1 MDHAWPTRK
10 EHQNLG
16 QAIGD
21 RHQFTSEQAR
31 HWLERMTPFVM
42 QFLRNHR
49 QAWPCQSCWRLSC
62 GWLWLYTLLS
72 TVTGEHSE
80 MPSTPQGWTLQLFHT
95 GCQGHLPGTAP
106 EWPNPK
112 RKSEIS
118 LCITRPGLGE
128 EEISFESSST
138 VVWGLVKWTT
148 NCNLVGD
155 WQTFLAKD
163 QRVNILGFVLS
174 AATTQLSNYRSKQP
188 QTIQNNGMLGSK
200 SFQSHMK
207 TRRSGPRP
215 WDSWEIVDTGGIWS
229 DEHCRMNYGAS
240 WKIESAH
247 FRCYVK

>member
-1 MDHAWPTRK
+1 MLEAELRMALALHTPL
-10 EHQNLG
+10 HS
-16 QAIGD
+16 D
-21 RHQFTSEQAR
+21 RGA
-31 HWLERMTPFVM
+31 
-42 QFLRNHR
+42 LRNALHTPGMNAPTVPHR
-49 QAWPCQSCWRLSC
+49 LP
-62 GWLWLYTLLS
+62 
-72 TVTGEHSE
+72 
-80 MPSTPQGWTLQLFHT
+80 
-95 GCQGHLPGTAP
+95 GHLPGAAP

-112 RKSEIS
+112 RQSEIS
-118 LCITRPGLGE
+118 FGITRPGLGE

-174 AATTQLSNYRSKQP
+174 AATTQLCNYRTKQP